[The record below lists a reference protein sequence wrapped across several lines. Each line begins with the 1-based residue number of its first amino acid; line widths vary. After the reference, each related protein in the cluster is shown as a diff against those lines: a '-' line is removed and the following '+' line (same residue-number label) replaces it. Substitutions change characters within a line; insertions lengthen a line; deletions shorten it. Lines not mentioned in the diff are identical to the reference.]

1 MSFMCMVY
9 NRDPYLCRGDLST
22 KGGFVIGCC
31 RIAYKGKFSPA
42 KLTYIKKSFHRNFM
56 TLYESLF
63 SILILSFTNLF
74 YRVATTTVIIQV
86 NNTNDICPEFVTE
99 SYSGIITEQ
108 DKYVVLGVNDL
119 ERLVLVPTD
128 DDIGV
133 SLNVWTLLFL
143 MWCM

>member
-1 MSFMCMVY
+1 
-9 NRDPYLCRGDLST
+9 
-22 KGGFVIGCC
+22 
-31 RIAYKGKFSPA
+31 
-42 KLTYIKKSFHRNFM
+42 M

-133 SLNVWTLLFL
+133 SLNV
-143 MWCM
+143 